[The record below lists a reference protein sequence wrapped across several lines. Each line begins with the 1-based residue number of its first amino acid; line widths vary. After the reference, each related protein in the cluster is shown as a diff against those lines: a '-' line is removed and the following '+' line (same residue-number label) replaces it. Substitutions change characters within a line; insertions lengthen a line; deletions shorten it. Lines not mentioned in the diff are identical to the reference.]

1 MIERAYGNRF
11 LIYQSDCAEGALEIF
26 QNSRVDL
33 LMSDIRMPGMD
44 GLEMVEIVE
53 KEWPDCLTIFL
64 TGHSEFEYARQ
75 AVGSRTIDYV
85 LKLDGD
91 EALRRAIDK
100 AYDRLEKEQEEKS
113 RAAEAERFLAGGRAS
128 FA

>member
-1 MIERAYGNRF
+1 
-11 LIYQSDCAEGALEIF
+11 
-26 QNSRVDL
+26 
-33 LMSDIRMPGMD
+33 MSDIRMPGMD

-113 RAAEAERFLAGGRAS
+113 RLLKLNASMAGGRAS
-128 FA
+128 FAKGVLPPDGNHRPVGGNGQSTALCEASGSRYFL

>member
-53 KEWPDCLTIFL
+53 KEWPDCLTISLRDTVSSNMRDRPWAAGRSTMSSSWTVTKLFAGQSTKL
-64 TGHSEFEYARQ
+64 MTGWRR
-75 AVGSRTIDYV
+75 SR
-85 LKLDGD
+85 KK
-91 EALRRAIDK
+91 K
-100 AYDRLEKEQEEKS
+100 A
-113 RAAEAERFLAGGRAS
+113 GC
-128 FA
+128 